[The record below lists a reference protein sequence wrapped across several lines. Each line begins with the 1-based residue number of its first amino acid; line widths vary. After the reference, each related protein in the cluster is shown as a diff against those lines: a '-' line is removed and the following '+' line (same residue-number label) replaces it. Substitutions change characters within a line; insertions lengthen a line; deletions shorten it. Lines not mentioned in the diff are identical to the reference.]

1 MRDYVRGKMVK
12 EATLRFNEIDVH
24 KKEFKD
30 KAAKAA
36 RSDEKKAA
44 ARVRSSH
51 ICTCSMC
58 SCLSSGIH
66 VRQLHQGR
74 RDS

>member
-1 MRDYVRGKMVK
+1 MAWCCWQVYKPKSADIVTMRDYVRGKMVK

-44 ARVRSSH
+44 ARVRSFTR
-51 ICTCSMC
+51 ICTC
-58 SCLSSGIH
+58 
-66 VRQLHQGR
+66 
-74 RDS
+74 